1 MTQNRPRVIGL
12 TGGIATGKSTVTQIL
27 RKKGY
32 KVIDADVIARGILNI
47 DQDAYKE
54 VVKFFGAKVLNADKT
69 INRAYLGDRI
79 FGDEKLRKKLN
90 AITHPYII
98 QQIKQQIDASKH
110 KILFLDM
117 PLLIEIYDDIVGEGI
132 CIDEVWLV
140 YCDREAQIKRLMKRD
155 GISYEKATLKVN
167 AQMDIEEKRK
177 FSDRVIENT
186 KDKAY
191 LIENIDIALN
201 QKFYQ

>member
-1 MTQNRPRVIGL
+1 MN
-12 TGGIATGKSTVTQIL
+12 
-27 RKKGY
+27 
-32 KVIDADVIARGILNI
+32 
-47 DQDAYKE
+47 
-54 VVKFFGAKVLNADKT
+54 
-69 INRAYLGDRI
+69 
-79 FGDEKLRKKLN
+79 KKLEKIYETFKN
-90 AITHPYII
+90 DSDLNSLESCSLFSI
-98 QQIKQQIDASKH
+98 QIKQQIDASKH